1 MFCMNSSASLAE
13 TFSGN
18 EIQRAVLKAVIKN
31 IRSQFSTGVYLLAC
45 VCSARAGAVGSGLC
59 IHGWHKEGTMP
70 GSFSDH
76 SALNS

>member
-31 IRSQFSTGVYLLAC
+31 VRSQFATGVYLLAC
-45 VCSARAGAVGSGLC
+45 VCRAHAGAGEVVCAYMG
-59 IHGWHKEGTMP
+59 GTRVYLAQ
-70 GSFSDH
+70 GGDN
-76 SALNS
+76 ARQTQ

>member
-31 IRSQFSTGVYLLAC
+31 VRSQFATGVYLLAC
-45 VCSARAGAVGSGLC
+45 VCSAHAGSGEVVC
-59 IHGWHKEGTMP
+59 AYTGGTRVYLAQ
-70 GSFSDH
+70 GGDN
-76 SALNS
+76 ARQLQ